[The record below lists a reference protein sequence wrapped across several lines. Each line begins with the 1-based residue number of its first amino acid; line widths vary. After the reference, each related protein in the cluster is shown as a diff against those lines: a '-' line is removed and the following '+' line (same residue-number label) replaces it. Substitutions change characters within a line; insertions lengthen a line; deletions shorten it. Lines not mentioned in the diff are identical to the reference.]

1 MGFCWSEIGCFKDRS
16 YKFIVESEH
25 LVAQVA
31 VVMIALGVSV
41 ELHGVRDHLLLS
53 NRLERN
59 KVRLIPIVMVV
70 RLRVISR
77 IVEEVRGMR
86 PAHGGISSTI
96 WDRRGCIVGGAS
108 ARTYAF
114 KLVFQFLDFANY
126 FPQLLLPLIFLDG
139 TFRYREH
146 PLAVDKVT
154 CSGSTSKFTIYTFPF
169 LLEVRLDV
177 LESIQRRHLTRLLLR
192 AGRQWILWGLA
203 LCGRFHTILRLPSRI
218 VIFDWSVL
226 SLLLAWLV
234 IVLGRV

>member
-1 MGFCWSEIGCFKDRS
+1 MGFCWGEIGCFKDRS

-96 WDRRGCIVGGAS
+96 
-108 ARTYAF
+108 
-114 KLVFQFLDFANY
+114 
-126 FPQLLLPLIFLDG
+126 
-139 TFRYREH
+139 
-146 PLAVDKVT
+146 
-154 CSGSTSKFTIYTFPF
+154 
-169 LLEVRLDV
+169 
-177 LESIQRRHLTRLLLR
+177 
-192 AGRQWILWGLA
+192 
-203 LCGRFHTILRLPSRI
+203 
-218 VIFDWSVL
+218 
-226 SLLLAWLV
+226 
-234 IVLGRV
+234 